1 MARISEDFARLESGY
16 LFPEVARRIRRW
28 QERNPGADVMRLS
41 IGNTTEP
48 ITPHIAEAMKKR
60 ICMLSDR
67 RTYTGYGDEQGDTAL
82 REALMEH
89 YRKEYDH
96 SSPIQRFDELDGVRD
111 KVVLL

>member
-1 MARISEDFARLESGY
+1 MARCSEYFMRLSSGY

-60 ICMLSDR
+60 ICMLSDTVLELVR
-67 RTYTGYGDEQGDTAL
+67 IIHTKGKIITTEPRI
-82 REALMEH
+82 
-89 YRKEYDH
+89 RKKYVRKVDV
-96 SSPIQRFDELDGVRD
+96 RLDCPRD
-111 KVVLL
+111 VAFIWRPP